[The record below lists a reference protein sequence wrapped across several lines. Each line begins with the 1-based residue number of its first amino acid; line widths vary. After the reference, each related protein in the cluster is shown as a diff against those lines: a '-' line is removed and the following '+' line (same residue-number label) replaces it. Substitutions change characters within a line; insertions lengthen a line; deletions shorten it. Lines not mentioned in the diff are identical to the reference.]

1 MSHRNELV
9 LLIGSSGY
17 VGGRLLKALEG
28 AGWPVRCLARRPE
41 FLRPR
46 VAETTQVVQGDV
58 LDRQSLQA
66 ALEGVHTA
74 YYLMSSA
81 TSSESSEQEDRWAA
95 TGFAEAARRAGVR
108 RIIYLGGLATH
119 RQPLNPLAHIQD
131 AGSMLRNSGVPT
143 LEFRA
148 SIIIGSGSLSFEMIR
163 ALADRLPVM
172 VTPRWVRAQTRSI
185 AIEDIIA
192 YLLAAL
198 ELPWTGNEVF
208 EIGDPDPTSYRDILK
223 EYARQKRLKRIL
235 IPVPVFAPR
244 LSSLWLGLVTP
255 LYPRVARKLI
265 ESLRRETTRS
275 VVPAPEMFPV
285 KPRGFREAIER
296 ALKNE
301 DQELAQTRWSDALSS
316 KGFVPSWGGVRFG
329 SRLIDSR
336 TAHVPY
342 SPAEVFL
349 PIQRIGG
356 SNGWYYANWLWHL
369 RGFIDLLQG
378 GVGARRGRRHPE
390 RLAVGETVDFWRVEA
405 MEPNRLLRLFAEMN
419 MPGRAW
425 LQFEIEPN
433 GSGSTI
439 RQTAIF
445 DPLGIR
451 GLLYWYSVFPFHQFI
466 FTGMLRGIAKAAQSQ
481 AARR

>member
-1 MSHRNELV
+1 MSNRNELV

-28 AGWPVRCLARRPE
+28 AEWPVRCLVRRPE
-41 FLRPR
+41 FLRHR
-46 VAETTQVVQGDV
+46 VAKTTQIVQGDV
-58 LDRQSLQA
+58 LDRQSLQV

-81 TSSESSEQEDRWAA
+81 TSSRSSEQEERWAA

-108 RIIYLGGLATH
+108 RIIYLGGLASR
-119 RQPLNPLAHIQD
+119 RQPLNPLARIQD
-131 AGSMLRNSGVPT
+131 AGSILRDSGVPT

-148 SIIIGSGSLSFEMIR
+148 SIIIGSGSLPFEMIR
-163 ALADRLPVM
+163 ALVDRLPVM
-172 VTPRWVRAQTRSI
+172 LTPRWVQARTRSI
-185 AIEDIIA
+185 AIEDVIA

-198 ELPWTGNEVF
+198 EMPEIASGVF
-208 EIGDPDPTSYRDILK
+208 EIGTPDPTSYRHIMK
-223 EYARQKRLKRIL
+223 EYARQRGLKRIM
-235 IPVPVFAPR
+235 IPVPLFVPR

-275 VVPAPEMFPV
+275 AVPAPEMFPV

-329 SRLIDSR
+329 SRLVDSR

-342 SPAEVFL
+342 SPAEVFR

-378 GVGARRGRRHPE
+378 GVGVRRGRRHPE

-405 MEPNRLLRLFAEMN
+405 MEPDRLLRLFAEMN
-419 MPGRAW
+419 LPGRAW
-425 LQFEIEPN
+425 LQFEIEPD
-433 GSGSTI
+433 GSGSII

>member
-81 TSSESSEQEDRWAA
+81 TSSESSEQADRWAA

-148 SIIIGSGSLSFEMIR
+148 SIIIGSGSLSFEMVR

-198 ELPWTGNEVF
+198 EVPWTGNEVF

>member
-46 VAETTQVVQGDV
+46 VAKTTEIVKGDL
-58 LDRQSLQA
+58 LDPQSLQA

-81 TSSESSEQEDRWAA
+81 TSSESSEQADRWAA

-148 SIIIGSGSLSFEMIR
+148 SIIIGSGSLSFEMVR

-198 ELPWTGNEVF
+198 EVPWTGNEVF

-223 EYARQKRLKRIL
+223 EYAR
-235 IPVPVFAPR
+235 
-244 LSSLWLGLVTP
+244 
-255 LYPRVARKLI
+255 
-265 ESLRRETTRS
+265 
-275 VVPAPEMFPV
+275 
-285 KPRGFREAIER
+285 
-296 ALKNE
+296 
-301 DQELAQTRWSDALSS
+301 
-316 KGFVPSWGGVRFG
+316 
-329 SRLIDSR
+329 
-336 TAHVPY
+336 
-342 SPAEVFL
+342 
-349 PIQRIGG
+349 
-356 SNGWYYANWLWHL
+356 
-369 RGFIDLLQG
+369 
-378 GVGARRGRRHPE
+378 
-390 RLAVGETVDFWRVEA
+390 
-405 MEPNRLLRLFAEMN
+405 
-419 MPGRAW
+419 
-425 LQFEIEPN
+425 
-433 GSGSTI
+433 
-439 RQTAIF
+439 
-445 DPLGIR
+445 
-451 GLLYWYSVFPFHQFI
+451 
-466 FTGMLRGIAKAAQSQ
+466 
-481 AARR
+481 